1 MAGGL
6 DKFECDR
13 GFLTLKK
20 HNLNQ
25 TKQTAIV
32 YKSQTVKLANKMKSH
47 LVYFLE
53 RHFSGCWVVNKL

>member
-32 YKSQTVKLANKMKSH
+32 YKSQTVKLANKMKKPPG
-47 LVYFLE
+47 LFPWKTLF
-53 RHFSGCWVVNKL
+53 RLLGRQ

>member
-1 MAGGL
+1 MAGGF

-32 YKSQTVKLANKMKSH
+32 YKSQTVKLANKMKKPPG
-47 LVYFLE
+47 LFP
-53 RHFSGCWVVNKL
+53 

>member
-32 YKSQTVKLANKMKSH
+32 YKSQTVKLVNKMKKPPG
-47 LVYFLE
+47 LFP
-53 RHFSGCWVVNKL
+53 